1 MRREFAD
8 ELFKIMSKDENVYL
22 IVGDVG
28 YGLFD
33 KLKEEFPERYINP
46 GAAEQ
51 LIVGM
56 AAGLAME
63 GKIPII
69 YSITP
74 FILYRPYEFIRN
86 LIDHECIPIKIVGS
100 NKMKI

>member
-8 ELFKIMSKDENVYL
+8 ELYKIMSKDENVYL

-74 FILYRPYEFIRN
+74 FILTD
-86 LIDHECIPIKIVGS
+86 LMS
-100 NKMKI
+100 L